1 MKQLSLSDI
10 WYPEIRA
17 IKKDR
22 AAHTDLLS
30 YFAKLPSD
38 LRKHIQ
44 TFHRSV
50 GPTLKCVDCPRG
62 KRIFRS
68 QSSGYGLCVD
78 WRGESVWRVHSDDS
92 SRLCFRC
99 KNKYWCLYCNMPTE
113 AQYDTTTGSWKV
125 CGGCFWHYR
134 DDVDSGKLKRL
145 VPQHGN
151 YM

>member
-1 MKQLSLSDI
+1 MKLIDI

-50 GPTLKCVDCPRG
+50 GPTLKCVDCPEG
-62 KRIFRS
+62 KRIYRS
-68 QSSGYGLCVD
+68 QSSGFGLCVD
-78 WRGESVWRVHSDDS
+78 WRG
-92 SRLCFRC
+92 SRLCVRC
-99 KNKYWCLYCNMPTE
+99 KNKYWCRYCNMPTE
-113 AQYDTTTGSWKV
+113 AEYDTTTGSWKV
-125 CGGCFWHYR
+125 CGDCFWLFTE
-134 DDVDSGKLKRL
+134 DVDSGKLKRL